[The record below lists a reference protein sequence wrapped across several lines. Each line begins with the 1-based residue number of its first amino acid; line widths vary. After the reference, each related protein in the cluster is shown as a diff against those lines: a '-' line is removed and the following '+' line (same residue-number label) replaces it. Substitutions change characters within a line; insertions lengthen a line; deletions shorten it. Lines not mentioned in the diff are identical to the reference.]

1 MSKIKVLDKYFEKYI
16 PDDEIQKAVEKVAKK
31 IDRDYADKDPLL
43 LVILNGAFM
52 FAADLIRSIEMDTR
66 VSFVKLAS
74 YQGVKS
80 TEKVVK
86 LIGLN
91 EELAGQDVIIV
102 EDIVD
107 TGITLENLLQ
117 ELKTFKPNSVKIAS
131 FLFKPKAFMKNY
143 KVDYVGLEIPNDFI
157 LGYGLDYNQAGRNL
171 KDIYK
176 IID

>member
-1 MSKIKVLDKYFEKYI
+1 MSKIQVKDKFFQKYI
-16 PDDEIQKAVEKVAKK
+16 SADEIEASVIRVAKE
-31 IDRDYADKDPLL
+31 IDRDYKDKDPLL

-52 FAADLIRSIEMDTR
+52 FAADLIREIEMNTR

-74 YQGVKS
+74 YQGLKS

-107 TGITLENLLQ
+107 TGITLENLLA
-117 ELKTFKPNSVKIAS
+117 ELKTFKPRSVKIAS
-131 FLFKPKAFMKNY
+131 FLFKPNAFQKDY
-143 KVDYVGLEIPNDFI
+143 KVDYVGREIPNDFI
-157 LGYGLDYNQAGRNL
+157 LGYGLDYDQEGRNL

>member
-1 MSKIKVLDKYFEKYI
+1 
-16 PDDEIQKAVEKVAKK
+16 
-31 IDRDYADKDPLL
+31 
-43 LVILNGAFM
+43 
-52 FAADLIRSIEMDTR
+52 
-66 VSFVKLAS
+66 
-74 YQGVKS
+74 
-80 TEKVVK
+80 
-86 LIGLN
+86 
-91 EELAGQDVIIV
+91 
-102 EDIVD
+102 
-107 TGITLENLLQ
+107 LENLLQ